1 MKRAKKYNLI
11 IYTSLILAI
20 ALLALGAR
28 DYLKEKKEE
37 NKTMS
42 EVETTNDEEE
52 IIDRTEPEEKVE
64 EPDYLKE
71 ADIEGIIKKHLDSIA
86 DQIKKD
92 KKITYNMINTW
103 GDYTI
108 GEVEYRR
115 EITTKYYEYKVNIV
129 IPNKDAKIPGK
140 KNEKLSTED
149 YIVISLYFDIAN
161 SERSNG
167 YIVKNIDLIEE

>member
-1 MKRAKKYNLI
+1 MKRTKKYNII

-20 ALLALGAR
+20 ALLAFGAR
-28 DYLKEKKEE
+28 DYLKSEKEE
-37 NKTMS
+37 KNTMS
-42 EVETTNDEEE
+42 EVETTNDEE
-52 IIDRTEPEEKVE
+52 IDRTEPEERIE

-71 ADIEGIIKKHLDSIA
+71 VDIEGIIKKHLDSIA

-92 KKITYNMINTW
+92 KIITYNMINTW
-103 GDYTI
+103 GDYSI

-115 EITTKYYEYKVNIV
+115 EITTKYYEYKVNII
-129 IPNKDAKIPGK
+129 IPAKDAKIPGK
-140 KNEKLSTED
+140 KNEKLSTEE
-149 YIVISLYFDIAN
+149 YIVISLYFDIAD